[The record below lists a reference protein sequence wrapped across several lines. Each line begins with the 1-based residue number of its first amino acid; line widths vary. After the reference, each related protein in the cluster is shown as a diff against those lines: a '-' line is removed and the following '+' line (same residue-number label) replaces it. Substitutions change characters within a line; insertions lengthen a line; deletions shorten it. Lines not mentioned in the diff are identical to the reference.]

1 MYAVR
6 RNLRKGE
13 KFGWLQVHE
22 AVGRGGIKKGSKD
35 VFVNPAKHSLK
46 MTNCYL
52 HNSLARTSKIHLGMI
67 HKERCAWIVCESF
80 EIVKQE
86 SSTGDE
92 ISFNPR
98 IAPHFMLKGENV
110 DGEKFTKLTTLGAKI
125 FKAKNS

>member
-22 AVGRGGIKKGSKD
+22 TVGKGAIKKGSKD
-35 VFVNPAKHSLK
+35 VFINPAKHSLE

-52 HNSLARTSKIHLGMI
+52 HNSLAKIHAGMI

-80 EIVKQE
+80 KIVKQE
-86 SSTGDE
+86 SATGEE

-98 IAPHFMLKGENV
+98 IAPHFILNGANV
-110 DGEKFTKLTTLGAKI
+110 DGQRFAQLTTLGAKI
-125 FKAKNS
+125 FKPQ